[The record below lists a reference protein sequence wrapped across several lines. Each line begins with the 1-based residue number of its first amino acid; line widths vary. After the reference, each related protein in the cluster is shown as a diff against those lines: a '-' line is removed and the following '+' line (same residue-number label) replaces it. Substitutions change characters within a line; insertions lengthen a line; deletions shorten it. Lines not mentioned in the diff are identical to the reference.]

1 MKCLWISLLL
11 VLGGLNVACSDTS
24 EEAVSIFAASSLIE
38 VLPDLLSSYEEES
51 GVDIT
56 IVYGGSNHL
65 GAQIKD
71 GAPIDLYLT
80 ADIELLDPRIEKVDE
95 LIFASNYITLAVP
108 VGSEKNISSVT
119 DLTRVDLDIAVCA
132 KEVPCGKVAEELG
145 VVIAADTYEPSVRSV
160 ISRLTLGEVDLGV
173 VYATDTIS
181 EPRITSVWPENPM
194 CPCVDYHG
202 VSFTSRGSEIALHLA
217 SEESSEILTQYGFLS
232 P

>member
-1 MKCLWISLLL
+1 MKCRWIPLLL
-11 VLGGLNVACSDTS
+11 ALGGLSVACSDTS
-24 EEAVSIFAASSLIE
+24 GEAVSIFAASSLIE

-80 ADIELLDPRIEKVDE
+80 ADIELLDPQIERVDE

-108 VGSEKNISSVT
+108 VGSEKNISSTT

-132 KEVPCGKVAEELG
+132 KEVPCGKAAEELG
-145 VVIAADTYEPSVRSV
+145 MVIAADTYEPSVRSV

-181 EPRITSVWPENPM
+181 
-194 CPCVDYHG
+194 
-202 VSFTSRGSEIALHLA
+202 
-217 SEESSEILTQYGFLS
+217 
-232 P
+232 